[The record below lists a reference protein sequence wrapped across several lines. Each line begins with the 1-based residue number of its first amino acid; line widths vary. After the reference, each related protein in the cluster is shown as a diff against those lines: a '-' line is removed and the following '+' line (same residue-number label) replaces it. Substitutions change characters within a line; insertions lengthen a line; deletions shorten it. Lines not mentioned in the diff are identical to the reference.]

1 MSTTISLSPL
11 ASHKIQQTHYDR
23 LAVVYVRQSHP
34 QQVLRH
40 QESTRLQY
48 GLAERAQALG
58 WVQSQVLVIDEDL
71 GKSAD
76 SVAGRSGFQR
86 LVAEVSLAH
95 VGIIL
100 GLEMSRLARSNRD
113 WHHLLEVCAL
123 FGTLIGDLDG
133 IYDPTDY
140 NDRLLLGLKGAMS
153 EAELHV
159 LKQRM
164 VAGKRAKAERGE
176 LGMLVPMGYIRRPSG
191 EVVKDPDEQAQAV
204 IALIFEQFERLGTI
218 HGVLRYLVQHQVR
231 VPQRLRFGPS
241 KGELVWRRPN
251 RTTLSN
257 LLHHPIYAGA
267 YVYGRRPTDPKRKQP
282 GRPSTGRLVAQPED
296 CQVLLHD
303 RLAAYI
309 SWEQFERNRRQL
321 EANTQA
327 GLGVIRYG
335 PSLLSGLV
343 VCGRCGL
350 RMAAVYNNNGTG
362 LRYNC
367 AREMVDYGGALC
379 QSLAGLPLDAWISA
393 LVLQA
398 LEPAALEVS
407 LAVAADVEA
416 QRQRLHQ
423 QWDQRLERAAYEVDR
438 AARHYR
444 AVDPENRLVARTLE
458 RQWEDALQAQ
468 ERLQAD
474 HRRLL
479 AQQPATLSAAERDAI
494 RRLASDLPAL
504 WQAQT
509 TTAADRQAIIRQLV
523 ERVVVT
529 VQGESEKVDLEVHW
543 MGGHR
548 THTQRI
554 RPVARLDQLS
564 YYPDLLARAAVLHQE
579 GLRRTAIAQVLNREG
594 WRPPKRRPTFTAE
607 MVHTLLR
614 RQGLGLSL
622 SRPRSVRRE
631 ADEWTLPAL
640 AYALEM
646 PHPTL
651 YRWLCKGYLKARR
664 DQDGGQWL
672 IWADVQELQRLRARR
687 QAPRVW
693 TRPSPKTSS
702 EPSGS
707 SGRVTATGEKKRGAS
722 QGRGIQRNGDFT

>member
-1 MSTTISLSPL
+1 LT
-11 ASHKIQQTHYDR
+11 SHKIQDVHIDR

-58 WVQSQVLVIDEDL
+58 WAKPQVLVIDEDL

-176 LGMLVPMGYIRRPSG
+176 LGMLVPMGYVRRPSG
-191 EVVKDPDEQAQAV
+191 EVIKDPDEQAQAV
-204 IALIFEQFERLGTI
+204 IALIFEQFERVGTI
-218 HGVLRYLVQHQVR
+218 HGVLRYLVQHQLR
-231 VPQRLRFGPS
+231 VPQRVRFGPS

-257 LLHHPIYAGA
+257 VLHHPIYAGA

-282 GRPSTGRLVAQPED
+282 GRPSTGRLVAKPED

-303 RLAAYI
+303 RIAAYI

-327 GLGVIRYG
+327 ALGVIRYG

-350 RMAAVYNNNGTG
+350 RMAAAYNNNGTG
-362 LRYNC
+362 LRYSC
-367 AREMVDYGGALC
+367 SREMVDYGGSMC
-379 QSLAGLPLDAWISA
+379 QSLTGMPLDTWMSE

-407 LAVAADVEA
+407 LDVAADVEA

-423 QWDQRLERAAYEVDR
+423 QWDKRLERATYEVER
-438 AARHYR
+438 AARHYY
-444 AVDPENRLVARTLE
+444 AVEPENRLVARTLE
-458 RQWEDALQAQ
+458 RQWEQALEAQAQ
-468 ERLQAD
+468 LQAD
-474 HRRLL
+474 HRRFL
-479 AQQPATLSAAERDAI
+479 AEQPATLSAAERDAI

-504 WQAQT
+504 WHAET

-543 MGGHR
+543 IGGHR
-548 THTQRI
+548 THAQRI

-564 YYPDLLARAAVLHQE
+564 YYPALLARVAALHQQ
-579 GLRRTAIAQVLNREG
+579 GLGRGAIAERLNAEG
-594 WRPPKRRPTFTAE
+594 WRPAKRRSTFTAE
-607 MVHTLLR
+607 MVRSLLM
-614 RQGLGLSL
+614 RQGLSSAV
-622 SRPRSVRRE
+622 SRSRSVVRK
-631 ADEWTLPAL
+631 ANEWTLPEL

-651 YRWLCKGYLKARR
+651 YRWLCKGDLHSRR
-664 DQDGGQWL
+664 DPGGVQWL
-672 IWADVQELQRLRARR
+672 IWADAGELQRLRERR
-687 QAPRVW
+687 QAPLTWR
-693 TRPSPKTSS
+693 RPAPQTSFELS
-702 EPSGS
+702 AGSG
-707 SGRVTATGEKKRGAS
+707 AGEA
-722 QGRGIQRNGDFT
+722 

>member
-1 MSTTISLSPL
+1 MSTTALLRPL
-11 ASHKIQQTHYDR
+11 AHHKIHGAHYDR
-23 LAVVYVRQSHP
+23 LAAVYVRQSTP
-34 QQVLRH
+34 QQMIRH

-48 GLAERAQALG
+48 GLVERALALG
-58 WVQSQVLVIDEDL
+58 WAKPQVLVIDEDL

-95 VGIIL
+95 VGIIF

-123 FGTLIGDLDG
+123 FGTLIGDMDG

-153 EAELHV
+153 AAELHV

-164 VAGKRAKAERGE
+164 MAGKRAKAARGA
-176 LGMLVPMGYIRRPSG
+176 LGMPVPMGYVRRPSG
-191 EVVKDPDEQAQAV
+191 EVAKEPDEQAQAV
-204 IALIFEQFERLGTI
+204 IFDQFARVGTI
-218 HGVLRYLVQHQVR
+218 HAVLRYLVQHQIR
-231 VPQRLRFGPS
+231 VPQRVRVGPN

-267 YVYGRRPTDPKRKQP
+267 YTYGRRPTDAKRKQP
-282 GRPSTGRLVAQPED
+282 GRPSTGRLVAKPED
-296 CQVLLHD
+296 CQVLLPD
-303 RLAAYI
+303 RIPAYI

-350 RMAAVYNNNGTG
+350 RMASAYNNNGAG
-362 LRYNC
+362 LRYSC
-367 AREMVDYGGALC
+367 AREMVDYGGAIC
-379 QSLAGLPLDAWISA
+379 QSLTGAPLDAWISA
-393 LVLQA
+393 LVLEA

-407 LAVAADVEA
+407 LEVAADVEA

-423 QWDQRLERAAYEVDR
+423 HWAKRLERAGYEVDR
-438 AARHYR
+438 AARQYH
-444 AVDPENRLVARTLE
+444 AVEPENRLVARTLE
-458 RQWEDALQAQ
+458 RQWEEALASEEQ
-468 ERLQAD
+468 LKAD
-474 HRRLL
+474 YRRFL
-479 AQQPATLSAAERDAI
+479 ASQPITLSASEREAI
-494 RRLASDLPAL
+494 RRLANDLPAL
-504 WQAQT
+504 WHAET

-529 VQGESEKVDLEVHW
+529 VQGESEHVDLEVHW
-543 MGGHR
+543 IGGHR
-548 THTQRI
+548 TQTRRR

-564 YYPDLLARAAVLHQE
+564 YYPALLARAAALHQQ
-579 GLRRTAIAQVLNREG
+579 GLRRGAIAEVLNAEG
-594 WRPPKRRPTFTAE
+594 WRPAKRRQTFTAD
-607 MVHTLLR
+607 MVRSLLV
-614 RQGLGLSL
+614 RQGLSA
-622 SRPRSVRRE
+622 SKVRPRSVTRE

-640 AYALEM
+640 AYTLEM

-651 YRWLCKGYLKARR
+651 YAWLRKGHLRARH
-664 DQDGGQWL
+664 DQRSGQWV
-672 IWADVQELQRLRARR
+672 IRANASELQRLRALR
-687 QAPRVW
+687 QAPRTW
-693 TRPSPKTSS
+693 KRPASRASS
-702 EPSGS
+702 
-707 SGRVTATGEKKRGAS
+707 
-722 QGRGIQRNGDFT
+722 

>member
-1 MSTTISLSPL
+1 MSTTTPLSPL
-11 ASHKIQQTHYDR
+11 TSHKIQASHYDR

-34 QQVLRH
+34 QQVIRH

-58 WVQSQVLVIDEDL
+58 WAKAQVLVIDEDL

-76 SVAGRSGFQR
+76 TMAGRSGFQR
-86 LVAEVSLAH
+86 LVTEVSLAH

-133 IYDPTDY
+133 VYDPTDY

-164 VAGKRAKAERGE
+164 SAGKRAKAERGE
-176 LGMLVPMGYIRRPSG
+176 LGMPVPMGYLRRPSG
-191 EVVKDPDEQAQAV
+191 EVVKDPDEQGQAV
-204 IALIFEQFERLGTI
+204 IGLIFEQFERVGTI
-218 HGVLRYLVQHQVR
+218 HGVLRYLVQHQIR
-231 VPQRLRFGPS
+231 MPQRVRFGPN
-241 KGELVWRRPN
+241 KGELVCRRPN
-251 RTTLSN
+251 RVTLSN

-267 YVYGRRPTDPKRKQP
+267 YVYGRRPTDVKRKQP
-282 GRPSTGRLVAQPED
+282 GRPSTGRLVAKPEE
-296 CQVLLHD
+296 CHVLLQD
-303 RLAAYI
+303 RLPAYI

-343 VCGRCGL
+343 VCGRCGM
-350 RMAAVYNNNGTG
+350 RMASMYNNNGAG
-362 LRYNC
+362 LRYQC
-367 AREMVDYGGALC
+367 AREMINYGGAMC
-379 QSLAGLPLDAWISA
+379 QSLAGVPLDTWLSE

-407 LAVAADVEA
+407 LDVAADVES

-423 QWDQRLERAAYEVDR
+423 QWAKRLERAAYEVDR
-438 AARHYR
+438 AARQYD
-444 AVDPENRLVARTLE
+444 AVEPENRLVARTLE
-458 RQWEDALQAQ
+458 RQWEEALSAEAQ
-468 ERLQAD
+468 LKAD
-474 HRRLL
+474 YRRFV
-479 AQQPATLSAAERDAI
+479 AEQPATLSGAERDAI

-523 ERVVVT
+523 ERVIVT
-529 VQGESEKVDLEVHW
+529 VQGESEQVDLHVHW

-548 THTQRI
+548 TETRRR

-564 YYPDLLARAAVLHQE
+564 YYPDLLARAAALHQE
-579 GLRRTAIAQVLNREG
+579 GLSRLAIAEALNAEG
-594 WRPPKRRPTFTAE
+594 WRPAKRRETFTAD
-607 MVHTLLR
+607 MVGSLLV
-614 RQGLGLSL
+614 RQGLST
-622 SRPRSVRRE
+622 SKARPRSVARE
-631 ADEWTLPAL
+631 TDEWTLPQL

-646 PHPTL
+646 PPQTL
-651 YRWLCKGYLKARR
+651 YSWLRKGHLKARR
-664 DQDGGQWL
+664 DAVSMQWF
-672 IWADVQELQRLRARR
+672 IWADTGEVERLCALR

-693 TRPSPKTSS
+693 KRP
-702 EPSGS
+702 G
-707 SGRVTATGEKKRGAS
+707 AKKS
-722 QGRGIQRNGDFT
+722 KPE

>member
-1 MSTTISLSPL
+1 MSTQSSFSPL
-11 ASHKIQQTHYDR
+11 TSHKIQDVHIDR

-58 WVQSQVLVIDEDL
+58 WAKPQVLVIDEDL

-176 LGMLVPMGYIRRPSG
+176 LGMLVPMGYVRRPSG
-191 EVVKDPDEQAQAV
+191 EVIKDPDEQAQAV
-204 IALIFEQFERLGTI
+204 IALIFEQFERVGTI
-218 HGVLRYLVQHQVR
+218 HGVLRYLVQHQIR
-231 VPQRLRFGPS
+231 VPQRVRFGPS

-257 LLHHPIYAGA
+257 VLHHPIYAGA

-282 GRPSTGRLVAQPED
+282 GRPSTGRLVAKPED

-303 RLAAYI
+303 RIAAYI

-327 GLGVIRYG
+327 ALGVIRYG

-350 RMAAVYNNNGTG
+350 RMAAAYNNNGTG
-362 LRYNC
+362 LRYSC
-367 AREMVDYGGALC
+367 SREMVDYGGSMC
-379 QSLAGLPLDAWISA
+379 QSLTGMPLDTWMSE

-407 LAVAADVEA
+407 LDVAADVEA

-423 QWDQRLERAAYEVDR
+423 QWDKRLERATYEVER
-438 AARHYR
+438 AARHYY
-444 AVDPENRLVARTLE
+444 AVEPENRLVARTLE
-458 RQWEDALQAQ
+458 RQWEQALEAQAQ
-468 ERLQAD
+468 LQAD
-474 HRRLL
+474 HRRFL
-479 AQQPATLSAAERDAI
+479 AEQPATLSAAERDAI

-504 WQAQT
+504 WHAET

-543 MGGHR
+543 IGGHR
-548 THTQRI
+548 THAQRI

-564 YYPDLLARAAVLHQE
+564 YYPALLARVAALHQQ
-579 GLRRTAIAQVLNREG
+579 GLGRGAIAERLNAEG
-594 WRPPKRRPTFTAE
+594 WRPAKRRSTFTAE
-607 MVHTLLR
+607 MVRSLLM
-614 RQGLGLSL
+614 RQGLSSAV
-622 SRPRSVRRE
+622 SRSRSVVRK
-631 ADEWTLPAL
+631 ANEWTLPEL

-651 YRWLCKGYLKARR
+651 YRWLCKGDLHSRR
-664 DQDGGQWL
+664 DPGGVQWL
-672 IWADVQELQRLRARR
+672 IWADAGELQRLRERR
-687 QAPRVW
+687 QAPLTWR
-693 TRPSPKTSS
+693 RPAPQTSFELS
-702 EPSGS
+702 AGSG
-707 SGRVTATGEKKRGAS
+707 AGEA
-722 QGRGIQRNGDFT
+722 

>member
-1 MSTTISLSPL
+1 MSTTASLRPL
-11 ASHKIQQTHYDR
+11 THHKIHGSHYDR
-23 LAVVYVRQSHP
+23 LAAVYVRQSTP
-34 QQVLRH
+34 QQMIRH

-48 GLAERAQALG
+48 GLVERALALG
-58 WVQSQVLVIDEDL
+58 WAQPQVLVIDEDL

-164 VAGKRAKAERGE
+164 MAGKRAKAERGA
-176 LGMLVPMGYIRRPSG
+176 LGMPVPMGYVRRPSG
-191 EVVKDPDEQAQAV
+191 EVAQDPDEQAQAV
-204 IALIFEQFERLGTI
+204 IALIFEQFARVGTI
-218 HGVLRYLVQHQVR
+218 HAVLRYLVQHQIR
-231 VPQRLRFGPS
+231 VPQRVRFGPS

-267 YVYGRRPTDPKRKQP
+267 YTYGRRPTDPKRKQP
-282 GRPSTGRLVAQPED
+282 GRPSTGRLVAKPEEY
-296 CQVLLHD
+296 QVLLPD
-303 RLAAYI
+303 RLPAYI

-350 RMAAVYNNNGTG
+350 RMASAYNNNGAG
-362 LRYNC
+362 LRYSC
-367 AREMVDYGGALC
+367 AREQVDYGGAIC
-379 QSLAGLPLDAWISA
+379 QSLTGAPLDAWMSE

-407 LAVAADVEA
+407 LEVAADVEA

-423 QWDQRLERAAYEVDR
+423 HWAKRLERAGYEVDR
-438 AARHYR
+438 AARQYH
-444 AVDPENRLVARTLE
+444 AVEPENRLVARTLE
-458 RQWEDALQAQ
+458 RQWEEALAREEQ
-468 ERLQAD
+468 LKAD
-474 HRRLL
+474 HRRFL
-479 AQQPATLSAAERDAI
+479 ASQPVTLSAGEREAI

-504 WQAQT
+504 WHAET

-529 VQGESEKVDLEVHW
+529 VQGESEQVDLEVHW
-543 MGGHR
+543 IGGHR
-548 THTQRI
+548 TQARRR

-564 YYPDLLARAAVLHQE
+564 YYPALLALAAALHQQ
-579 GLRRTAIAQVLNREG
+579 GLRRGAIAEVLNAEG
-594 WRPPKRRPTFTAE
+594 WRPAKRRQTFTTD
-607 MVHTLLR
+607 MVRSLLV
-614 RQGLGLSL
+614 RQGLSASKARL
-622 SRPRSVRRE
+622 RSVTRE
-631 ADEWTLPAL
+631 ADEWTLPEL
-640 AYALEM
+640 AYALAM

-651 YRWLCKGYLKARR
+651 YAWLRKGHLQARY
-664 DQDGGQWL
+664 DQASGQWL
-672 IWADVQELQRLRARR
+672 IRAEARELQRLRAVR
-687 QAPRVW
+687 QAPRLW
-693 TRPSPKTSS
+693 KRPMVRASS
-702 EPSGS
+702 
-707 SGRVTATGEKKRGAS
+707 
-722 QGRGIQRNGDFT
+722 

>member
-1 MSTTISLSPL
+1 MSTQTPL
-11 ASHKIQQTHYDR
+11 NLVTSNKIQPTHHER
-23 LAVVYVRQSHP
+23 LAVIYVRQSSP
-34 QQVLRH
+34 QQMLRH

-48 GLAERAQALG
+48 GLVERAHALG
-58 WVQSQVLVIDEDL
+58 WAKVQVLVIDEDL

-76 SVAGRSGFQR
+76 SIAGRSGFQR
-86 LVAEVSLAH
+86 LVTEVSLAH
-95 VGIIL
+95 VGLIL

-176 LGMLVPMGYIRRPSG
+176 LGMPVPMGYVRRPSG

-204 IALIFEQFERLGTI
+204 MALIFEQFERLGTI
-218 HGVLRYLVQHQVR
+218 HAVLRYLVQHQVR
-231 VPQRLRFGPS
+231 VPQRVRFGPA

-257 LLHHPIYAGA
+257 VLHHPIYAGA
-267 YVYGRRPTDPKRKQP
+267 YVYGRRPTDPRRKQP
-282 GRPSTGRLVAQPED
+282 GRPSSGRLVAKPEQ

-303 RLAAYI
+303 RIAAYI
-309 SWEQFERNRRQL
+309 SWEQFERNQRQL
-321 EANTQA
+321 DANTQA

-343 VCGRCGL
+343 VCGRCGF
-350 RMAAVYNNNGTG
+350 RMAAVYNNNGAG

-367 AREMVDYGGALC
+367 SREMVDYGGVIC
-379 QSLAGLPLDAWISA
+379 QSLAGLPLDAWMSE

-407 LAVAADVEA
+407 LAVATDVEA

-423 QWDQRLERAAYEVDR
+423 QWQQRLERAAYEVDS

-444 AVDPENRLVARTLE
+444 AVDSENRLVARTLE
-458 RQWEDALQAQ
+458 RQWEEALVAQ
-468 ERLQAD
+468 EQLQAD
-474 HRRLL
+474 HRRFL
-479 AQQPATLSAAERDAI
+479 AEQPATLSATQRDAI

-504 WQAQT
+504 WHART
-509 TTAADRQAIIRQLV
+509 TTAADHQAIIRQLI
-523 ERVVVT
+523 ERIVVT

-543 MGGHR
+543 VGGH
-548 THTQRI
+548 HTQVQRI

-564 YYPDLLARAAVLHQE
+564 YYPDLLARVAVLHQE
-579 GLRRTAIAQVLNREG
+579 GLSRAAIADVLNGEG

-607 MVHTLLR
+607 MVRSLLL
-614 RQGLGLSL
+614 RQGLGPSV
-622 SRPRSVRRE
+622 SRSRSVSRE
-631 ADEWTLPAL
+631 ADEWTLPEL

-651 YRWLCKGYLKARR
+651 YRWLCKGHLQARR
-664 DQDGGQWL
+664 DQDGVQWL
-672 IWADVQELQRLRARR
+672 IWADAGELRRLRERR
-687 QAPRVW
+687 RAPRTW
-693 TRPSPKTSS
+693 KRPLPKTSPEEA
-702 EPSGS
+702 EP
-707 SGRVTATGEKKRGAS
+707 RD
-722 QGRGIQRNGDFT
+722 NGVGKA

>member
-1 MSTTISLSPL
+1 MSTTHSLRAL
-11 ASHKIQQTHYDR
+11 ASPKIQAAHYER

-48 GLAERAQALG
+48 GLAEHAQALG
-58 WVQSQVLVIDEDL
+58 WTPSHVLVIDEDL

-76 SVAGRSGFQR
+76 SMAGRTGFQR

-95 VGIIL
+95 VGIIF

-164 VAGKRAKAERGE
+164 VAGKRAKAARGE
-176 LGMLVPMGYIRRPSG
+176 LGMPVPMGYMRRPSG

-218 HGVLRYLVQHQVR
+218 HAVLRYLVQHQIR
-231 VPQRLRFGPS
+231 VPQRVRCGPS

-267 YVYGRRPTDPKRKQP
+267 YVYGRRPTDPRRKQP
-282 GRPSTGRLVAQPED
+282 GRPSTGRLVAKPED

-303 RLAAYI
+303 HHPAYI

-327 GLGVIRYG
+327 SLGVIRSG

-343 VCGRCGL
+343 VCGRCGF
-350 RMAAVYNNNGTG
+350 RMAAAYNNNGVG
-362 LRYNC
+362 LRYSC
-367 AREMVDYGGALC
+367 SREMVDYGGEIC
-379 QSLAGLPLDAWISA
+379 QSLAGMPVDTWMSE

-407 LAVAADVEA
+407 LEVAADAEA

-423 QWDQRLERAAYEVDR
+423 QWAKRLERAAYTVDR
-438 AARHYR
+438 AARQYH
-444 AVDPENRLVARTLE
+444 AVEPENRLVARTLE
-458 RQWEDALQAQ
+458 RQWEEALEAEAQ
-468 ERLQAD
+468 LKAD
-474 HRRLL
+474 YRRFV
-479 AQQPATLSAAERDAI
+479 AAQPATLSREEREAI
-494 RRLASDLPAL
+494 RRLATDLPTL
-504 WQAQT
+504 WHAET

-523 ERVVVT
+523 ERIVVT
-529 VQGESEKVDLEVHW
+529 VQGESEQVALEIHW
-543 MGGHR
+543 IGGHR
-548 THTQRI
+548 THTRRM

-564 YYPDLLARAAVLHQE
+564 YYPELLARVAALHQQ
-579 GLRRTAIAQVLNREG
+579 GLGRAAMAQHLNAEG
-594 WRPPKRRPTFTAE
+594 WRPAKRRQTFTAD
-607 MVHTLLR
+607 MVGVLLA
-614 RQGLGLSL
+614 RQGLGVSP
-622 SRPRSVRRE
+622 SRPRAVARKP
-631 ADEWTLPAL
+631 DEWTLPEL
-640 AYALEM
+640 AYTLAM
-646 PHPTL
+646 PEPTL
-651 YRWLCKGYLKARR
+651 YSWLRKGHLKARR
-664 DQDGGQWL
+664 DQGSGQWL
-672 IWADVQELQRLRARR
+672 LWADASELQRLRRLR

-693 TRPSPKTSS
+693 KRPSPRKSS
-702 EPSGS
+702 ME
-707 SGRVTATGEKKRGAS
+707 
-722 QGRGIQRNGDFT
+722 

>member
-1 MSTTISLSPL
+1 MSTTALVRPL
-11 ASHKIQQTHYDR
+11 AHHKIHGSHYER
-23 LAVVYVRQSHP
+23 LAAVYVRQSTP
-34 QQVLRH
+34 QQMLRH

-48 GLAERAQALG
+48 GLVERALALG
-58 WVQSQVLVIDEDL
+58 WAKPQVLVIDEDL

-76 SVAGRSGFQR
+76 SVTGRSGFQR

-95 VGIIL
+95 VGIIF

-164 VAGKRAKAERGE
+164 MAGKRAKAERGA
-176 LGMLVPMGYIRRPSG
+176 LGMPVPMGYVRRPSG
-191 EVVKDPDEQAQAV
+191 EVAKDPDEQAQAV
-204 IALIFEQFERLGTI
+204 IALIFDQFARVGTI
-218 HGVLRYLVQHQVR
+218 HAVLRYLVQHQIR
-231 VPQRLRFGPS
+231 VPQRVRFGPS

-267 YVYGRRPTDPKRKQP
+267 YTYGRRPTDPKRKQP
-282 GRPSTGRLVAQPED
+282 GRPSTGRLVVKPED
-296 CQVLLHD
+296 CQVLLPD
-303 RLAAYI
+303 RLPAYI

-350 RMAAVYNNNGTG
+350 RMAAAYNNNGVG
-362 LRYNC
+362 LRYSC
-367 AREMVDYGGALC
+367 AREMVDYGGAIC
-379 QSLAGLPLDAWISA
+379 QSLTGAPLDTWMSE
-393 LVLQA
+393 LVLAA

-407 LAVAADVEA
+407 LEVAADVEA

-423 QWDQRLERAAYEVDR
+423 HWAKRLERAGYEVER
-438 AARHYR
+438 AARPYP
-444 AVDPENRLVARTLE
+444 AVDPDNRLVARTLE
-458 RQWEDALQAQ
+458 RHGAEALANEEQ
-468 ERLQAD
+468 LKAD
-474 HRRLL
+474 YRRFL
-479 AQQPATLSAAERDAI
+479 ASQPVTLSASEREAI
-494 RRLASDLPAL
+494 RHLASDLPAL
-504 WQAQT
+504 WYAET

-529 VQGESEKVDLEVHW
+529 VQGESEQVELEIHW
-543 MGGHR
+543 IGGHR
-548 THTQRI
+548 TQTRRR

-564 YYPDLLARAAVLHQE
+564 YYPALLARAAALQQQGLSRGAIAE
-579 GLRRTAIAQVLNREG
+579 GLNAEG
-594 WRPPKRRPTFTAE
+594 WRPAKRRQTFTAD
-607 MVHTLLR
+607 MVRSLLV
-614 RQGLGLSL
+614 RQGLRS
-622 SRPRSVRRE
+622 SRARPRSVACE
-631 ADEWTLPAL
+631 ADEWTLPEL
-640 AYALEM
+640 ASTLAM

-651 YRWLCKGYLKARR
+651 YAWLRKGQLQARY
-664 DQDGGQWL
+664 DQGAGQWL
-672 IWADVQELQRLRARR
+672 IRADASELQRLRALR
-687 QAPRVW
+687 QAPRIW
-693 TRPSPKTSS
+693 KRPAP
-702 EPSGS
+702 
-707 SGRVTATGEKKRGAS
+707 RALS
-722 QGRGIQRNGDFT
+722 QG

>member
-1 MSTTISLSPL
+1 MSTTALVRPL
-11 ASHKIQQTHYDR
+11 AHHKIHGSHYER
-23 LAVVYVRQSHP
+23 LAAVYVRQSTP
-34 QQVLRH
+34 QQMLRH

-48 GLAERAQALG
+48 GLVERALALG
-58 WVQSQVLVIDEDL
+58 WAKPQVLVIDEDL

-76 SVAGRSGFQR
+76 SVTGRSGFQR

-95 VGIIL
+95 VGIIF

-164 VAGKRAKAERGE
+164 MAGKRAKAERGA
-176 LGMLVPMGYIRRPSG
+176 LGMPVPMGYVRRPSG
-191 EVVKDPDEQAQAV
+191 EVAKDPDEQAQAV
-204 IALIFEQFERLGTI
+204 IALIFDQFARVGTI
-218 HGVLRYLVQHQVR
+218 HAVLRYLVQHQIR
-231 VPQRLRFGPS
+231 VPQRVRFGPS

-267 YVYGRRPTDPKRKQP
+267 YTYGRRPTDPKRKQP
-282 GRPSTGRLVAQPED
+282 GRPSTGRLVVKPED
-296 CQVLLHD
+296 CQVLLPD
-303 RLAAYI
+303 RLPAYI

-350 RMAAVYNNNGTG
+350 RMAAAYNNNGVG
-362 LRYNC
+362 LRYSC
-367 AREMVDYGGALC
+367 AREMVDYGGAIC
-379 QSLAGLPLDAWISA
+379 QSLTGAPLDTWMSE
-393 LVLQA
+393 LVLAA

-407 LAVAADVEA
+407 LEVAADVEA

-423 QWDQRLERAAYEVDR
+423 HWAKRLERAGYEVER
-438 AARHYR
+438 AARQYH
-444 AVDPENRLVARTLE
+444 AVEPENRLVARTLE
-458 RQWEDALQAQ
+458 RQWEEALANEEQ
-468 ERLQAD
+468 LKAD
-474 HRRLL
+474 YRRFL
-479 AQQPATLSAAERDAI
+479 ASQPVTLSASEREAI
-494 RRLASDLPAL
+494 RHLASDLPAL
-504 WQAQT
+504 WYAET

-529 VQGESEKVDLEVHW
+529 VQGESEQVELEIHW
-543 MGGHR
+543 IGGHR
-548 THTQRI
+548 TQTRRR

-564 YYPDLLARAAVLHQE
+564 YYPALLARAAALQQQGLSRGAIAE
-579 GLRRTAIAQVLNREG
+579 GLNAEG
-594 WRPPKRRPTFTAE
+594 WRPAKRRQTFTAD
-607 MVHTLLR
+607 MVRSLLV
-614 RQGLGLSL
+614 RQGLRS
-622 SRPRSVRRE
+622 SRARPRSVACE
-631 ADEWTLPAL
+631 ADEWTLPEL
-640 AYALEM
+640 ASTLAM

-651 YRWLCKGYLKARR
+651 YAWLRKGQLQARY
-664 DQDGGQWL
+664 DQGAGQWL
-672 IWADVQELQRLRARR
+672 IRADASELQRLRALR
-687 QAPRVW
+687 QAPRIW
-693 TRPSPKTSS
+693 KRPAP
-702 EPSGS
+702 
-707 SGRVTATGEKKRGAS
+707 RALS
-722 QGRGIQRNGDFT
+722 QG

>member
-1 MSTTISLSPL
+1 MSTTALVRPL
-11 ASHKIQQTHYDR
+11 AHHKIHGSHYER
-23 LAVVYVRQSHP
+23 LAAVYVRQSTP
-34 QQVLRH
+34 QQMLRH

-48 GLAERAQALG
+48 GLVERALALG
-58 WVQSQVLVIDEDL
+58 WAKPQVLVIDEDL

-95 VGIIL
+95 VGIIF

-164 VAGKRAKAERGE
+164 MAGKRAKAERGA
-176 LGMLVPMGYIRRPSG
+176 LGMPVPMGYVRRPSG

-204 IALIFEQFERLGTI
+204 IELIFDQFARVGTI
-218 HGVLRYLVQHQVR
+218 HAVLRYLVQHQIR
-231 VPQRLRFGPS
+231 VPQRARFGPS

-267 YVYGRRPTDPKRKQP
+267 YTYGRRPTDPKRKQP
-282 GRPSTGRLVAQPED
+282 GRPSTGRLVAKPED
-296 CQVLLHD
+296 CQVLLPD
-303 RLAAYI
+303 RLPAYI

-350 RMAAVYNNNGTG
+350 RMASAYNNNGAG
-362 LRYNC
+362 LRYSC
-367 AREMVDYGGALC
+367 AREMVDYGGAIC
-379 QSLAGLPLDAWISA
+379 QSLTGAPLDAWMSD
-393 LVLQA
+393 LVLAA

-407 LAVAADVEA
+407 LEVATDVEA

-423 QWDQRLERAAYEVDR
+423 HWSKRLERAGYEVER
-438 AARHYR
+438 AARQYH
-444 AVDPENRLVARTLE
+444 AVEPENRLVARTLE
-458 RQWEDALQAQ
+458 RQWEEALASE
-468 ERLQAD
+468 ERLKAD
-474 HRRLL
+474 YRRFL
-479 AQQPATLSAAERDAI
+479 ASQPVTLSASEREAI

-504 WQAQT
+504 WHAET

-529 VQGESEKVDLEVHW
+529 VQGESEQVDLEIHW
-543 MGGHR
+543 IGGHR
-548 THTQRI
+548 TQTRRR

-564 YYPDLLARAAVLHQE
+564 YYPALLARAAALHQQGLSRGAIAE
-579 GLRRTAIAQVLNREG
+579 GLNAEG
-594 WRPPKRRPTFTAE
+594 WRPAKRRQTFTAD
-607 MVHTLLR
+607 MVRSLLV
-614 RQGLGLSL
+614 RQGLS
-622 SRPRSVRRE
+622 SSKARPRSVARE
-631 ADEWTLPAL
+631 ADEWTLPEL
-640 AYALEM
+640 ASTLAM
-646 PHPTL
+646 PHPSL
-651 YRWLCKGYLKARR
+651 YGWLRKGQLQARY
-664 DQDGGQWL
+664 DQGAGQWL
-672 IWADVQELQRLRARR
+672 IRADTSELQRLRVLR
-687 QAPRVW
+687 QAPRIW
-693 TRPSPKTSS
+693 KRPAPRAS
-702 EPSGS
+702 
-707 SGRVTATGEKKRGAS
+707 S
-722 QGRGIQRNGDFT
+722 QG

>member
-1 MSTTISLSPL
+1 MTTTSLGPL
-11 ASHKIQQTHYDR
+11 ASSKIQEAHYDR

-48 GLAERAQALG
+48 GLAERACAMG
-58 WVQSQVLVIDEDL
+58 WAKTQVLVIDEDL

-76 SVAGRSGFQR
+76 TVAGRSGFQR

-100 GLEMSRLARSNRD
+100 GLEISRLARSNRD

-164 VAGKRAKAERGE
+164 VAGKRAKAARGE
-176 LGMLVPMGYIRRPSG
+176 LGMPVPMGYVRRPSG
-191 EVVKDPDEQAQAV
+191 DVIKDPDEQAQGV
-204 IALIFEQFERLGTI
+204 IALIFEQFERAGTI
-218 HGVLRYLVQHQVR
+218 HGVLRYLVQHQIR
-231 VPQRLRFGPS
+231 VPQRVRYGPS

-251 RTTLSN
+251 RVTLSN

-267 YVYGRRPTDPKRKQP
+267 YVYGRRPTDPTRKQP
-282 GRPSTGRLVAQPED
+282 GRPSTGRVVAKPEA

-303 RLAAYI
+303 RHPAYI

-327 GLGVIRYG
+327 SLGVIRHG
-335 PSLLSGLV
+335 PSLLSGLM

-350 RMAAVYNNNGTG
+350 RMIAVYNNNGTG

-367 AREMVDYGGALC
+367 SREMASYGGAMC
-379 QSLAGLPLDAWISA
+379 QSLSGMPCDGWVSE

-407 LAVAADVEA
+407 LEVAADVEA

-423 QWDQRLERAAYEVDR
+423 HWSKRLERAGYDVDR
-438 AARHYR
+438 AARQYH
-444 AVDPENRLVARTLE
+444 AVEPENRLVARTLE
-458 RQWEDALQAQ
+458 RQWEAALEA
-468 ERLQAD
+468 EEELKAD
-474 HRRLL
+474 YRRFL
-479 AQQPATLSAAERDAI
+479 AEQPATLSAQEREAI

-504 WQAQT
+504 WHAET

-523 ERVVVT
+523 ERIMVT
-529 VQGESEKVDLEVHW
+529 VQGDSEHVDLEVHW
-543 MGGHR
+543 IGGHR
-548 THTQRI
+548 THTRRM

-564 YYPDLLARAAVLHQE
+564 YYPDLLARAATLHQQ
-579 GLRRTAIAQVLNREG
+579 GLGRAAIAQHLNAEG
-594 WRPPKRRPTFTAE
+594 WRPAKRRQTFTAD
-607 MVHTLLR
+607 MVGSLLV
-614 RQGLGLSL
+614 RQGLRSST
-622 SRPRSVRRE
+622 SRPRSVARKNE
-631 ADEWTLPAL
+631 EWTLPEL
-640 AYALEM
+640 AYTLEM

-651 YRWLCKGYLKARR
+651 YSWLRKGHLKARHDKR
-664 DQDGGQWL
+664 SGQWL
-672 IWADVQELQRLRARR
+672 IRADARELQRLRTLR
-687 QAPRVW
+687 QAPRTW
-693 TRPSPKTSS
+693 KRPLARESS
-702 EPSGS
+702 KG
-707 SGRVTATGEKKRGAS
+707 
-722 QGRGIQRNGDFT
+722 

>member
-1 MSTTISLSPL
+1 MSTTHALRALVSP
-11 ASHKIQQTHYDR
+11 KIQAAHYDR

-48 GLAERAQALG
+48 RLAEHAQTLG
-58 WVQSQVLVIDEDL
+58 WATSHVLVIDEDL

-76 SVAGRSGFQR
+76 SMAGRTGFQR

-133 IYDPTDY
+133 IYDPTDD
-140 NDRLLLGLKGAMS
+140 NDRLLLGLKGARS

-164 VAGKRAKAERGE
+164 VAGKRAKAARGE
-176 LGMLVPMGYIRRPSG
+176 LGMPVPMGYMRRPSG

-218 HGVLRYLVQHQVR
+218 HAVLRYLVQHQIR
-231 VPQRLRFGPS
+231 MPQRVRWGPS

-267 YVYGRRPTDPKRKQP
+267 YVYGRRPTDPRRKQP
-282 GRPSTGRLVAQPED
+282 GRPSTGRLVAKPED

-303 RLAAYI
+303 HHPAYI
-309 SWEQFERNRRQL
+309 SWEQFARNRRQL

-327 GLGVIRYG
+327 SLGVIRSG

-343 VCGRCGL
+343 VCGRCGF
-350 RMAAVYNNNGTG
+350 RMAAAYNNNGAG
-362 LRYNC
+362 LRYSC
-367 AREMVDYGGALC
+367 SREMVDYGGEVC
-379 QSLAGLPLDAWISA
+379 QSLAGMPVDTWMSE

-407 LAVAADVEA
+407 LAVATDAEA

-423 QWDQRLERAAYEVDR
+423 QWAKRLERAAYAVDR
-438 AARHYR
+438 AARQYQ
-444 AVDPENRLVARTLE
+444 AVEPENRLVARTLE
-458 RQWEDALQAQ
+458 RQWEEALEAEAQ
-468 ERLQAD
+468 LKAD
-474 HRRLL
+474 YRRFV
-479 AQQPATLSAAERDAI
+479 AAQPATLSREEREAI
-494 RRLASDLPAL
+494 RRLATDLPTL
-504 WQAQT
+504 WHAET

-523 ERVVVT
+523 ERIVVT
-529 VQGESEKVDLEVHW
+529 VQGDSEQVDLEMHW
-543 MGGHR
+543 IGGHR
-548 THTQRI
+548 THTRRI
-554 RPVARLDQLS
+554 RPVARLVQLS
-564 YYPDLLARAAVLHQE
+564 YYPELLARVAALHQR
-579 GLRRTAIAQVLNREG
+579 GLGRTAIAQHLNAEG
-594 WRPPKRRPTFTAE
+594 WRPAKRRQTFTAD
-607 MVHTLLR
+607 MVSSLLA
-614 RQGLGLSL
+614 RQGLCPSP
-622 SRPRSVRRE
+622 SRPRAVARKT
-631 ADEWTLPAL
+631 DEWTLPEL
-640 AYALEM
+640 AYTLAM
-646 PHPTL
+646 PEPTL
-651 YRWLCKGYLKARR
+651 YSWLRKGHLKARR
-664 DQDGGQWL
+664 DQGSGQWL
-672 IWADVQELQRLRARR
+672 LWADASELQRLRRLR
-687 QAPRVW
+687 QVPRVW
-693 TRPSPKTSS
+693 KRPSPRKSS
-702 EPSGS
+702 ME
-707 SGRVTATGEKKRGAS
+707 
-722 QGRGIQRNGDFT
+722 